1 MIKEQNEHLK
11 GAMANAVINGI
22 VNGAIYWFQVKDSA
36 SVLLTD
42 NLISSDQHTVFSGAV
57 VLATSLAFILSS
69 IAHFTVKDADKPPYF
84 PTVFL
89 LAFRNAVLAFGTVTI
104 IGILI
109 QRFMG
114 SIEVST
120 IVATIITA
128 LIAGAVGGI
137 VDYLTKKTYSPVK
150 QLASVNN

>member
-1 MIKEQNEHLK
+1 MIKEHDHLIK
-11 GAMANAVINGI
+11 GAIANAVINGI
-22 VNGAIYWFQVKDSA
+22 INGLIYWFQVKGSD

-42 NLISSDQHTVFSGAV
+42 NLISSDKHTVFSGAV

-69 IAHFTVKDADKPPYF
+69 IAYFTVRKDGKPPYF

-89 LAFRNAVLAFGTVTI
+89 QAVKNAVFAFGIVTI

-109 QRFMG
+109 QRYMG

-120 IVATIITA
+120 TAATIITG

-137 VDYLTKKTYSPVK
+137 VDYLTKKN
-150 QLASVNN
+150 L